1 MKKIVLTIHKKKL
14 KFDICVDLIKRNND
28 VGNNVY
34 KAEALDPRYKS
45 LQFLTE
51 ETRALIWE
59 ELQIEVQNERFEVK
73 QKPSMLIETENEDNI
88 DEPQIKKKKSL
99 LADSDDEYSELD
111 ENDVKVQFKKF
122 KEQKDVMSKD

>member
-1 MKKIVLTIHKKKL
+1 MTIHKKKL

-45 LQFLTE
+45 LKFLPE